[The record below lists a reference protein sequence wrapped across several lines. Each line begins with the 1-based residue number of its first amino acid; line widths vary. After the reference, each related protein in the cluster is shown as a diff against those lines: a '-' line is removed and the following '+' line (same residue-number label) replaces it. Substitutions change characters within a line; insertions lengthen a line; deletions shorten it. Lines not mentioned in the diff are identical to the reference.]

1 VEAFGC
7 GYPGRVPDLRLSAR
21 IAALVCISCATAS
34 WAGSTEAARPLTT
47 AIFGSEFTGP
57 EAGATMTRIRGA
69 GATAVRIGLSWRSV
83 SPSRPLDPTNPN
95 DPAYRWGP
103 YDRAIQL
110 ASKKGLKPIVTVYAA
125 PDWAEGGNSSGPDGS
140 VRPNAVE
147 YGQFATAAARR
158 YSGTLPA
165 LPRVRYWQAWN
176 EPNITQFLNPQYEDG
191 RPYSPALYR
200 SMVNEFSSG
209 VKSVVKDNIVIA
221 GGTAPFRD
229 VSPEVVKIDPKWGP
243 LAFMRELLCLTP
255 SLQPKCSE
263 KIHFDIWAH
272 HPYTSGGPTHHANL
286 ADDVSIGDLPQMKR
300 VLDAGVKAG
309 NVVSGRPVQ
318 FWVTEFSWDS
328 SPPDPKGVP
337 VNLEARWV
345 AEALYRMWSSGVS
358 LVTWFLLRDE
368 PPATSYFQSGLLF
381 RGKSVSTAKPKPAFT
396 AFRFPLVGLPTR
408 RGFLVWG
415 RTPAGK
421 PGRVLVEQSFNG
433 GWARLGVLR
442 TDSVGIFQKT
452 FDRPATGFVRARLLG
467 SRDRARP
474 FGLRPVPDRFFNPF
488 GTPPR

>member
-1 VEAFGC
+1 MAV
-7 GYPGRVPDLRLSAR
+7 
-21 IAALVCISCATAS
+21 LVCVVCAAAS
-34 WAGSTEAARPLTT
+34 LARSGEAARPLTT
-47 AIFGSEFTGP
+47 AVFDPGLIGP
-57 EAGATMTRIRGA
+57 DAPAVLTRIRGA
-69 GATAVRIGLSWRSV
+69 GATFVRITLSWRAA
-83 SPSRPLDPTNPN
+83 SPDRPLDLTNPS
-95 DPAYRWGP
+95 DPAYRWAP
-103 YDRAIQL
+103 YDRAIHL
-110 ASKKGLKPIVTVYAA
+110 ATGKGLTPIVTVVAA
-125 PDWAEGGNSSGPDGS
+125 PDWAEEGGSSGPDGS

-147 YGQFATAAARR
+147 YGRFATAAAHR
-158 YSGTLPA
+158 YSGTLTG

-176 EPNITQFLNPQYEDG
+176 EPNITQFLNPQYENG
-191 RPYSPALYR
+191 RPYSPSLYR

-209 VKSVVKDNIVIA
+209 VKSAARGNLVIA

-229 VSPEVVKIDPKWGP
+229 TSPGVVKIDPRWGP
-243 LAFMRELLCLTP
+243 LAFMRELLCLSP
-255 SLQPKCSE
+255 SLAPKCSE

-286 ADDVSIGDLPQMKR
+286 ADDVSIGDLPQMRR

-309 NVVSGRPVQ
+309 NVLSDRPVQ

-358 LVTWFLLRDE
+358 LVTWYLLRDE

-396 AFRFPLVGLPTR
+396 AFRFPLVGLPAR

-421 PGRVLVEQSFNG
+421 PGRVLVEQSFKG

-442 TDSVGIFQKT
+442 TDRFGIFQKT
-452 FDRPATGFVRARLLG
+452 FGRAATGFVRARLLG